1 MDNISRFIAEIQA
14 NIRNFERNVKKAQA
28 MATALP
34 NEIETEVNADISKFR
49 RGLLQA
55 EAMAKRFQSST
66 IKKRILGDASSFTEA
81 IFGAKKSVID
91 FDKHYQDA
99 KGRWH
104 DIDTGAFVKEFKE
117 IDSIFTR
124 VKRKFARPIVAKFEV
139 KRDNFNKFVNE
150 VDRMND
156 NFQNELMR
164 LAKMI
169 SAVGIVLGN
178 VIRGGLIASFSALIP
193 IIASLTSVVMT
204 LGNALGVT
212 VGNLLAL
219 VGAFG
224 IAGLGAAAYGGLV
237 ASVLARY
244 NDEAFEATQASE
256 AFTRALDSIKSVWS
270 GIVDQNIDKVFMT
283 MGQAIYAAQFAL
295 EGITPFI
302 NQVVDSVRS
311 MTNELKTFAQE
322 SPTMLRFF
330 DNLNNKGVGVFE
342 NIARGAG
349 QFSKGLI
356 DMLNAAMPLIEWVA
370 QGFENLGTSFA
381 NWADRMAETNGF
393 HDFTNYVMEN
403 MPKISSIFSDAFHG
417 IIDLFAAFGENS
429 SLVLDGL
436 VDMMERFREWSAS
449 IKESDGF
456 QKFIDYIQTNGP
468 TVVSLIG
475 NIVMM
480 VVNFA
485 VAMAPI
491 AQVVLEV
498 VNAIIA
504 WTAELFK
511 TNPIVAQVI
520 GVITTLAGIFMMLV
534 PTILVVTKVLVPFIG
549 MLIRIFTQSALV
561 KGAISLLGAALSF
574 LGGPVSIVI
583 AAITALVAIFVMAYQ
598 ELEWF
603 RNIVN
608 TVWSFVSTFIMN
620 KVNEIIMWFNVFR
633 EQGQSIFSAALN
645 AIVVTIATGLA
656 TAYLKFTEWIAGVIA
671 AIVAWGIQL
680 ASTVTSALTQF
691 ALTIAMKLIEAKN
704 NFVTWIASTIASI
717 VAFGA
722 SIISSIISTMASFV
736 SSIITGT
743 SSALNAIVSFIA
755 SGISSIVSFGAS
767 IVSTIISAMASFVSS
782 IISGTVSALSAISSF
797 VSSAIS
803 SIVSFVSSLISNIA
817 SGMSSFVSTIASGA
831 SSALSTISSFVT
843 SAISAIVS
851 FVSQIV
857 SSITSGMSQ
866 FVSAIVS
873 GGASAVSAVV
883 SMGSQIVSSVTG
895 FVGDM
900 VSAGADLIQGLI
912 NGIKNMAGAAVD
924 AAKSVVGDAIAGA
937 KNLLGINSPSRVFR
951 SFGEYTMQGL
961 EIGINRMA
969 NRAVGAV
976 TDVAKEM
983 TNSFAPDLTTTADID
998 SQIGS
1003 IDRNIRHSVQDDID
1017 RGIEINQSA
1026 NINLNLGNR
1035 SYRAFAEDINHENT
1049 RVTNLEESY
1058 LGGAY

>member
-1 MDNISRFIAEIQA
+1 MDNVSRFIAEIQA
-14 NIRNFERNVKKAQA
+14 NIRNFERNVKKAAA

-34 NEIETEVNADISKFR
+34 NEIETEVDADISKFR

-169 SAVGIVLGN
+169 SAVGTVIGN

-193 IIASLTSVVMT
+193 IIASLTSVVMM

-311 MTNELKTFAQE
+311 MTNEFKTFTQE

-330 DNLNNKGVGVFE
+330 DNLNNKGVAVFE

-349 QFSKGLI
+349 QFGKGLI

-429 SLVLDGL
+429 SHVLDGL
-436 VDMMERFREWSAS
+436 VDMMERFREWSAT

-520 GVITTLAGIFMMLV
+520 GIITTLAGIFMMLV

-549 MLIRIFTQSALV
+549 MLVRIFTQSALV
-561 KGAISLLGAALSF
+561 KGAIALLGSAFSLLS
-574 LGGPVSIVI
+574 GPVGIVI
-583 AAITALVAIFVMAYQ
+583 GAIGMLVIALVAAYN
-598 ELEWF
+598 EIEWF

-608 TVWSFVSTFIMN
+608 TAWTFISTFIQER
-620 KVNEIIMWFNVFR
+620 VQLIIDTFNGFR
-633 EQGQSIFSAALN
+633 EEGQGIFEALWN
-645 AIVVTIATGLA
+645 TIVTIISEGLA
-656 TAYLKFTEWIAGVIA
+656 QTWEKITTWISEILAAFLEWGAGLIES
-671 AIVAWGIQL
+671 IRTTL
-680 ASTVTSALTQF
+680 AEF
-691 ALTIAMKLIEAKN
+691 ALTILTKLLEAKAKFSEWITGVIESIIEFGVNLVETIRTALTEFALTIMTKLIEAKERFN
-704 NFVTWIASTIASI
+704 TWISETIAAI
-717 VAFGA
+717 IQFGA
-722 SIISSIISTMASFV
+722 DLVSNIV
-736 SSIITGT
+736 SSL
-743 SSALNAIVSFIA
+743 SEFASNIA
-755 SGISSIVSFGAS
+755 SKLSEAYSNFTSWVSDTISSIVSFGADL
-767 IVSTIISAMASFVSS
+767 VSNIISSMSEFVSGIASGTADAISEFVSFAAEAVSEIISFGADMVSEIISAMADFVSE
-782 IISGTVSALSAISSF
+782 IISGGANAVSEVATMGSN
-797 VSSAIS
+797 
-803 SIVSFVSSLISNIA
+803 IVSEI
-817 SGMSSFVSTIASGA
+817 G
-831 SSALSTISSFVT
+831 
-843 SAISAIVS
+843 
-851 FVSQIV
+851 
-857 SSITSGMSQ
+857 
-866 FVSAIVS
+866 
-873 GGASAVSAVV
+873 
-883 SMGSQIVSSVTG
+883 G

-900 VSAGADLIQGLI
+900 VSAGADLVSGLI
-912 NGIKNMAGAAVD
+912 EGIKGMAEDAVSAVTGVVDSAIGAA
-924 AAKSVVGDAIAGA
+924 KR
-937 KNLLGINSPSRVFR
+937 LLGINSPSRVFR

-969 NRAVGAV
+969 SRAIGAV
-976 TDVAKEM
+976 TDVAKDM
-983 TNSFAPDLTTTADID
+983 TDSFAPDLTTTADID
-998 SQIGS
+998 GQI
-1003 IDRNIRHSVQDDID
+1003 DNFNRELRNTVDADITS
-1017 RGIEINQSA
+1017 GIETQRPQV
-1026 NINLNLGNR
+1026 NITVRNEGDVEMIR
-1035 SYRAFAEDINHENT
+1035 SYIQEEDAIDDSLAF
-1049 RVTNLEESY
+1049 
-1058 LGGAY
+1058 

>member
-34 NEIETEVNADISKFR
+34 NEIETEVDADISKFR

-55 EAMAKRFQSST
+55 EALARRFSARN
-66 IKKRILGDASSFTEA
+66 IVKN
-81 IFGAKKSVID
+81 VIVRVD
-91 FDKHYQDA
+91 RA
-99 KGRWH
+99 RNNLRR
-104 DIDTGAFVKEFKE
+104 FV
-117 IDSIFTR
+117 D
-124 VKRKFARPIVAKFEV
+124 
-139 KRDNFNKFVNE
+139 D

-178 VIRGGLIASFSALIP
+178 VIRGGLLASFSALIP
-193 IIASLTSVVMT
+193 IIASLTSAIMA

-212 VGNLLAL
+212 VGNLLGF
-219 VGAFG
+219 VGALG
-224 IAGLGAAAYGGLV
+224 VAGLGAAAYGGLV

-244 NDEAFEATQASE
+244 NDEAFEATESSS
-256 AFTRALDSIKSVWS
+256 AFTRALDSIKSAWS
-270 GIVDQNIDKVFMT
+270 GIVDQNIDRIFMQ
-283 MGQAIYAAQFAL
+283 MGQAIYGAQFAL
-295 EGITPFI
+295 EGLTPFI
-302 NQVVDSVRS
+302 NDVVQS
-311 MTNELKTFAQE
+311 MTGMTNKFKEFMKE
-322 SPTMLRFF
+322 SPTMLRFYDNMSTKGSTVF
-330 DNLNNKGVGVFE
+330 DSVINGL
-342 NIARGAG
+342 G
-349 QFSKGLI
+349 QFGKGLV
-356 DMLNAAMPLIEWVA
+356 DMVNAGMPLIENVA
-370 QGFENLGTSFA
+370 GAFEDMGTKFA
-381 NWADRMAETNGF
+381 DWSARMAENDGF
-393 HDFTNYVMEN
+393 KAFTDYVNEN
-403 MPKISSIFSDAFHG
+403 MPKISSIFGDAFHG

-436 VDMMERFREWSAS
+436 VDMMERFREWSAT

-468 TVVSLIG
+468 TVVGLIG

-485 VAMAPI
+485 IAMAPI

-520 GVITTLAGIFMMLV
+520 GVITTLAGILMALAPAVLLV
-534 PTILVVTKVLVPFIG
+534 THVLVP
-549 MLIRIFTQSALV
+549 LIKLFSRIFISSGLV
-561 KGAISLLGAALSF
+561 KGAIALLGSAFTLLS
-574 LGGPVSIVI
+574 GPVGIVI
-583 AAITALVAIFVMAYQ
+583 AAIGMLAIALVAAYN
-598 ELEWF
+598 EIEWF

-691 ALTIAMKLIEAKN
+691 ALSIAMKLVEAKN

-722 SIISSIISTMASFV
+722 SIISSINSTMASFV
-736 SSIITGT
+736 SSIISGT
-743 SSALNAIVSFIA
+743 ASALNAIVSFIA
-755 SGISSIVSFGAS
+755 SGISSIVSFGAN

-803 SIVSFVSSLISNIA
+803 SIVSFVS
-817 SGMSSFVSTIASGA
+817 
-831 SSALSTISSFVT
+831 
-843 SAISAIVS
+843 
-851 FVSQIV
+851 QIV
-857 SSITSGMSQ
+857 SNITSGMSQ

-873 GGASAVSAVV
+873 GGANAVSAVV

-900 VSAGADLIQGLI
+900 VSAGADLIRGLV

-969 NRAVGAV
+969 NRTVGAV
-976 TDVAKEM
+976 TDVARDM

-998 SQIGS
+998 SQIGNFNRELRS
-1003 IDRNIRHSVQDDID
+1003 TVDADIQS
-1017 RGIEINQSA
+1017 GIETQRPQVNVTVRNEGDVEMI
-1026 NINLNLGNR
+1026 R
-1035 SYRAFAEDINHENT
+1035 SYIQEEDGIDESLAF
-1049 RVTNLEESY
+1049 
-1058 LGGAY
+1058 